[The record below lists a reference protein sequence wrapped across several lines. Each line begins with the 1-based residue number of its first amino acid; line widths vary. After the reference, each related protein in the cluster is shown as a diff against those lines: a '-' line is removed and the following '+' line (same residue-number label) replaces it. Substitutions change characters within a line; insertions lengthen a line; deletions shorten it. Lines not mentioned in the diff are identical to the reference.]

1 MLHLKFILFLKL
13 IYYFYFKNIYLFI
26 LTELDLS
33 SSMQYLIPWQGIKPG
48 FSELGPKSLSHWTTK
63 EVLHL
68 NFIV

>member
-33 SSMQYLIPWQGIKPG
+33 SSMQYLIP
-48 FSELGPKSLSHWTTK
+48 
-63 EVLHL
+63 
-68 NFIV
+68 